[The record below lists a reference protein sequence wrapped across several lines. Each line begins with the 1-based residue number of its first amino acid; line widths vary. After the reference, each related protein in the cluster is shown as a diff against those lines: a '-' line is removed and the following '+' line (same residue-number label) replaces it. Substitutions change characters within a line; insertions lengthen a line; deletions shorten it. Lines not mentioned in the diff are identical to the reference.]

1 MDWQTLTRFRK
12 ETRMK
17 TQVFKLLALSTIIA
31 LLSSCGIGGSSDT
44 DEPAESHGQRVSEG
58 RISVVIPK
66 QWAKNPDF
74 KPTLTGFTGSWA
86 NSLEEPTDI
95 VRMSSDHEKGPTA
108 EATMGYFETN
118 AQFRSTYGRE
128 FKLGESK
135 DLEIENATE
144 AKLST
149 WTTNEKTGRTLRGA
163 WVFVSTDGDSAVA
176 GVEIMALELS
186 DEDINAIIDSIQ
198 FDPTK

>member
-1 MDWQTLTRFRK
+1 
-12 ETRMK
+12 
-17 TQVFKLLALSTIIA
+17 
-31 LLSSCGIGGSSDT
+31 
-44 DEPAESHGQRVSEG
+44 
-58 RISVVIPK
+58 
-66 QWAKNPDF
+66 
-74 KPTLTGFTGSWA
+74 
-86 NSLEEPTDI
+86 
-95 VRMSSDHEKGPTA
+95 
-108 EATMGYFETN
+108 MGYIETN

-163 WVFVSTDGDSAVA
+163 WVFVSTEGDSAVA

-186 DEDINAIIDSIQ
+186 DEDMNAIIDSIQ

>member
-1 MDWQTLTRFRK
+1 MRTL
-12 ETRMK
+12 
-17 TQVFKLLALSTIIA
+17 VFKLIGLSTIIA
-31 LLSSCGIGGSSDT
+31 LLSSCGISGSSDT
-44 DEPAESHGQRVSEG
+44 DKPDNSNEQRVSEG

-66 QWAKNPDF
+66 QWSKNPDF

-108 EATMGYFETN
+108 EATMAYFETN

-149 WTTNEKTGRTLRGA
+149 WTTNEKSGRTLRGA
-163 WVFVSTDGDSAVA
+163 WVFVSAEGDAEVA
-176 GVEIMALELS
+176 GVEILALELS
-186 DEDINAIIDSIQ
+186 DEDINAMIDSIQ